1 MLPILCYHKVGPVWE
16 EGRRLNVEPGTLAKH
31 VQFFFRRNYKFVQ
44 AQHLAGTLPARSVC
58 FTFDDAY
65 LSMLYDGVRVLRAYG
80 LTASIY
86 AVPSLVGQ
94 NSAWDKELARPLAPW
109 DLLIEAQKAGFEIGN
124 HTLTHADLS
133 KLDLEGQVRE
143 IEEAD
148 DRLLEHG
155 LSPGSVCYPYGRMN
169 VDTVFACERAQ
180 YRVGL
185 ALGKRMAVET
195 DDRRSLPRIVIAY
208 SDSVA
213 KLMYKMHVRPKLRMR
228 KP

>member
-44 AQHLAGTLPARSVC
+44 AQHLAGILPARSVC

-94 NSAWDKELARPLAPW
+94 SSAWDKELARPLAPW

-133 KLDLEGQVRE
+133 KLDLDAQVRE

-169 VDTVFACERAQ
+169 VGTVFACEKAQ

-195 DDRRSLPRIVIAY
+195 DDRRALPRIVIAY

-213 KLMYKMHVRPKLRMR
+213 KLMYKMHVRPKLGMR
-228 KP
+228 KQ

>member
-44 AQHLAGTLPARSVC
+44 AQHLAGVLPTRSVC

-86 AVPSLVGQ
+86 PVPSLVGQ
-94 NSAWDKELARPLAPW
+94 SSSWDKELARPLAPW

-124 HTLTHADLS
+124 HTFTHADLS
-133 KLDLEGQVRE
+133 KLDLAAQVRE
-143 IEEAD
+143 IEDAD

-169 VDTVFACERAQ
+169 VDTVFACEKAQ
-180 YRVGL
+180 YSVGL

-195 DDRRSLPRIVIAY
+195 DDRRALPRIVIAY

-228 KP
+228 KQ